1 MMRALKDGLLR
12 VLTAREVARLFHPLT
27 RGRVA
32 ILAAHRFQ
40 RRDPDEDGT
49 SVAALRADLAY
60 LRSEGHSFP
69 SLGEAVERLQHDPGS
84 LRKAVVYTIDDG
96 YLDFMNLA
104 APAFAEF
111 DCPATVF
118 LPTAFVDGG
127 TWLWWDRIEF
137 IILHTRRDHTVV
149 VLDGPPTTLRWSS
162 HAERKAAIAFL
173 VASVKRLPEVAKLEV
188 IARLG
193 EELDVELAPT
203 PPSRYAPLSWDQVR
217 ALEQRGIS
225 FGPHSVSHP
234 VLARASDEQVREELE
249 QSWKRLRYETT
260 SAVPVF
266 AYPNGRAGD
275 FGAREAQLLQ
285 DLGIVAALTMEPGY
299 AWAGQFD
306 SRAPLSR
313 YALPRFAYPRSQ
325 QTLVRIVSGF
335 ERLRL
340 FQQQLVAGST
350 GHVAPAQQGVVPA

>member
-1 MMRALKDGLLR
+1 MKRALKDWLLR
-12 VLTAREVARLFHPLT
+12 VLTAREVAHWFHPLT

-32 ILAAHRFQ
+32 ILAAHRFR
-40 RRDPDEDGT
+40 RRDADEDGT

-60 LRSEGHSFP
+60 LRSEGYSFP

-149 VLDGPPTTLRWSS
+149 ELDGPPTTLRWSS
-162 HAERKAAIAFL
+162 HDERKAAIAFL

-193 EELDVELAPT
+193 GELDVELAST

-217 ALEQRGIS
+217 ALEERGIS

-234 VLARASDEQVREELE
+234 VLARASDEQVREELG
-249 QSWKRLRYETT
+249 QSWKRLQYETT
-260 SAVPVF
+260 GAVPVF

-275 FGAREAQLLQ
+275 FGPREAQLLK
-285 DLGIVAALTMEPGY
+285 DLGIAAAVTMEPGY
-299 AWAGQFD
+299 AWRGHFD
-306 SRAPLSR
+306 ARAPLAR
-313 YALPRFAYPRSQ
+313 YALPRFGYPPSQ
-325 QTLVRIVSGF
+325 QTLVRIASGF
-335 ERLRL
+335 ERVRL
-340 FQQQLVAGST
+340 LAQK
-350 GHVAPAQQGVVPA
+350 VAPGAATSVASLQHGTAPA